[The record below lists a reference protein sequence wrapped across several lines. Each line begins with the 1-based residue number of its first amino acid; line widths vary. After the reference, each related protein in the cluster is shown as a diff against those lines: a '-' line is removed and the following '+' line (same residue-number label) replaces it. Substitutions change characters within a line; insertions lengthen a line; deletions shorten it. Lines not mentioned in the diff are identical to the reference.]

1 MTFQYYFVNF
11 EVTIKCLEENN
22 HIDKRIVRFTIPLGS
37 TINMDG
43 AAIYEAVAAI
53 FIAQHRGIELSFVQ
67 VLVVAIT
74 ATAVSVGA
82 AGIPQVF
89 D

>member
-1 MTFQYYFVNF
+1 
-11 EVTIKCLEENN
+11 
-22 HIDKRIVRFTIPLGS
+22 
-37 TINMDG
+37 MDG

-82 AGIPQVF
+82 AGIPQVL
-89 D
+89 